1 MAEHRVIERVI
12 QALENAAQCLE
23 GGREVRPGFFVD
35 AADFIAGFADG
46 CHHKKE
52 EGILFKAMIENGV
65 PVQGGP
71 IAVMLYEHQQ
81 GRAFTRAMRDAA
93 LRMDTDPSAR
103 EAVIRNARGYASL
116 LRQHI
121 LKEDRVLFPMADR
134 FIPLERQQQVREGF
148 EHVEQAETGEGI
160 HEKYLALAN
169 ELDQEAAR
177 LLTEA

>member
-1 MAEHRVIERVI
+1 
-12 QALENAAQCLE
+12 
-23 GGREVRPGFFVD
+23 
-35 AADFIAGFADG
+35 
-46 CHHKKE
+46 
-52 EGILFKAMIENGV
+52 
-65 PVQGGP
+65 
-71 IAVMLYEHQQ
+71 
-81 GRAFTRAMRDAA
+81 MRDAA

-121 LKEDRVLFPMADR
+121 LKEDQILFPMADR
-134 FIPLERQQQVREGF
+134 FIPLERQQQVMDGF